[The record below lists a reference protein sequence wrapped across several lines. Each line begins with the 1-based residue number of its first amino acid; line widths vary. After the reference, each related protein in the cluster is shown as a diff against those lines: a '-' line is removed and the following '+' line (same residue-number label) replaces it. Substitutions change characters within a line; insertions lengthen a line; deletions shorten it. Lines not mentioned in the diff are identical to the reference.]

1 MAVPSSGELSLFK
14 IAKEL
19 EFSDNSGYDN
29 SMPYSIYRDSVNGA
43 TPVSLTNMSTGAGG
57 FDAINTG
64 SSSKPNGS
72 APHGMAEFYGYDHD
86 ASSITQIGSTYTGQY
101 STSAWQTVSIDVTA
115 YKGKTVRFIFHY
127 VSGTSYTGDI
137 QIDQVSFPTY
147 FMFGNTAMWAG
158 TTNTFGSSSFT
169 SISSGTGGGNWQT
182 TTSDTSSYIGASF
195 GTVTTTT
202 SALRWN
208 GRSGGTPSSGTGLSS
223 GYGGSGFYVYA
234 ETSSSG
240 YSNKNFWL
248 RSGTHAIGNQTGT
261 PYFGFRLGRYGA
273 TIGTLKVYVEEI

>member
-1 MAVPSSGELSLFK
+1 MAVPSTGSLSLAK
-14 IAKEL
+14 IRDEIENNNYNANL
-19 EFSDNSGYDN
+19 YGYTSGQTSLGDISNGTYGTINS
-29 SMPYSIYRDSVNGA
+29 S
-43 TPVSLTNMSTGAGG
+43 
-57 FDAINTG
+57 
-64 SSSKPNGS
+64 SSSKPDGS

-158 TTNTFGSSSFT
+158 TTNTFGTSSFT
-169 SISSGTGGGNWQT
+169 SISSGSGGGNWQT

>member
-1 MAVPSSGELSLFK
+1 MAVPSTGSLSLAK
-14 IAKEL
+14 IRDEIENNNYNANL
-19 EFSDNSGYDN
+19 YGYTSGQ
-29 SMPYSIYRDSVNGA
+29 
-43 TPVSLTNMSTGAGG
+43 TSLTDLGG
-57 FDAINTG
+57 GTNDAINTA
-64 SSSKPNGS
+64 NAS
-72 APHGMAEFYGYDHD
+72 ADRPSGFTPHSMSEFYGYDHD
-86 ASSITQIGSTYTGQY
+86 VSSITQIGSTYTGAY
-101 STSAWQTVSIDVTA
+101 SCSSWQTVSIDVTA
-115 YKGKTVRFIFHY
+115 YKGNTVRFIFHY

-208 GRSGGTPSSGTGLSS
+208 GRSGGTPSGGTGLSS
-223 GYGGSGFYVYA
+223 AYGGSGFYVYA